1 MNPNT
6 RRWLISSVFGLFVG
20 WAIGGVIFPAL
31 TALIGMMVRP
41 NPGMRDAAIP
51 WPGPALDMLPFLAI
65 GLQAAVV
72 IAVTLLL
79 ARVGDERR
87 RIGWGC
93 LAVGGAILLNGIVL
107 LAVTGVLGWLL
118 DQNPGG
124 ASGDEASVG
133 FFLLLSS
140 LPYALLCIALL
151 AGGAVIL
158 RKRPPSPAQGGTGRS
173 GL

>member
-79 ARVGDERR
+79 ARVRNERR

-93 LAVGGAILLNGIVL
+93 LAVGGAILLNGMVL

-118 DQNPGG
+118 DRNPGG

-133 FFLLLSS
+133 FFLLLLS